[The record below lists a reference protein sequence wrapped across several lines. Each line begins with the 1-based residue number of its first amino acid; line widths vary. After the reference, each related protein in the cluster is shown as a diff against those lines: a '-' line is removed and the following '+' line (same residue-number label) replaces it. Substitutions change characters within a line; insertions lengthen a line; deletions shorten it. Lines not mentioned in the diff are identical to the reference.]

1 MPKGEWIGVDAATL
15 PRPNG
20 VGTAESTLFDGE
32 GRIGR
37 ALQTLLISE
46 R

>member
-1 MPKGEWIGVDAATL
+1 MTL
-15 PRPNG
+15 PQRNG
-20 VGTAESTLFDGE
+20 VGTAESVLGDGE
-32 GRIGR
+32 GRLGR